1 MPGRDTAGPGTDGA
15 GAAGEPAPERGRIP
29 SSTGEPAPEPDRNPP
44 SAGKPAPEPGR
55 IAFVRQRRYLV
66 EEVTEPGGEGEA
78 TLVHLSCLDDDAQGQ
93 PLVVLWE
100 HELDARILEDDG
112 WRAVAGKGFDE
123 PALFAAYLRT
133 LSWNCVTATD
143 PNLFQ
148 APFRAGI
155 RIDAYQLEPLWKALR
170 LPRVNLFIADD
181 VGLGKTIE
189 AGLIA
194 RELLLRRRV
203 DRIVVAC
210 PPSMLEQWRDEM
222 EARFGLTFTI
232 LDRAHVARMRRERG
246 FAVNPWTTH
255 SRFLVSHRLLIDETY
270 ASGLRDW
277 LGRFAPQSLL
287 ILDEAHHAAP
297 SSGARYA
304 IDSQTT
310 RAVRDVA
317 PRFEHRLF
325 LSATP
330 HNGHSNSFSALLE
343 ILDPQRFCRGVKVL
357 KGQLDDVMVR
367 RLKSDVRALE
377 GGFPKRTV
385 MQIDIDGLPPD
396 APELVLAEKLDAYR
410 LERERRLAGESRSRQ
425 AAGALAVAG
434 LQKRL
439 LSSIE
444 AFAKTLAVHR
454 RGVLRALKEARDAEE
469 LPDATLADLEA
480 ITAGVDPDAAASE
493 TDGDGLDGA
502 MAGQDDHGGGPSPDG
517 DQEEH
522 DHRSS
527 PGARNSQKGGDGR
540 GGPGALDGQK
550 GGDGRGGPGALDGQ
564 KGGDGRGGPG
574 ARNSRKGGDGL
585 GDHGG
590 RDSQGGHG
598 AHDGPGSHGPEREL
612 AERMETATIASSG
625 AGGSEQR
632 AALQRELALA
642 DEMQDIADANRHAP
656 DPRIRSIVAWIG
668 EHLCPGLAPDGFGA
682 ASPEITVPG
691 EPSHDGIR
699 PGLAAGAT
707 SPPRPPRWNDRRVIL
722 FTEYEDT
729 RRYLERC
736 LREAIAHTDRSG
748 ERIAVFAGTTS
759 PQVREDVKHAF
770 NTEPKDHP
778 LRILIAT
785 DAARE
790 GLNLQRHCADLY
802 HFDLPWNPSR
812 LDQRN
817 GRIDR
822 KLQPAGEVFCRYF
835 FYRQRPEDRVL
846 KVLVEKAE
854 RIRAEL
860 GSAATV
866 LEGRV
871 AESMGREGVRRD
883 RLVELADSIEQA
895 AADDRRKTVE
905 EELEDVRAR
914 RDGLRENVG
923 ILERRLERSRRHIG
937 LTAAQFRRTLSV
949 SLRLAGVPGGIR
961 ELPGR
966 RQRSVLA
973 VHDRPAAVDARA
985 GTPRGGDRPPPAV
998 YGFEP
1003 PVPADTAGNV
1013 IDGGTDTV
1021 DTRTGTPRSGDQ
1033 SPPAIYG
1040 FEPPVP
1046 ADTAGP
1052 AGPAGNVIDGG
1063 TDTVDTRT
1071 GTPRS
1076 GDRPPPVVYDFEPPV
1091 IADTAGLVGDLI
1103 DGGPEAEYDVPHR
1116 PPPTF
1121 EFPAHR
1127 ILVRDPGWTA
1137 ALDTLRERRRHGESA
1152 GAWRRRAGVRPVAFE
1167 DTGRLGD
1174 KAVHL
1179 HLEHRVAQRLLSRF
1193 TAQGLIHHDLSKA
1206 CLAATPGRDTRVVLL
1221 GRLAVYGRHAA
1232 RLHEEVVP
1240 VTARWIDPARRSG
1253 TLAPYGRAGEQTTL
1267 AALQA
1272 ALDEAGDRN
1281 IPEPVQARFAASAED
1296 DVRDLKPHLQ
1306 RRADG
1311 LIERVK
1317 AQLAARAEA
1326 ESDSM
1331 RELLERQHTRIVGAV
1346 RESRQMAIDFDAVER
1361 RQHEADR
1368 RAWDRR
1374 LKQIEEELESEPRR
1388 IAETWTVRAV
1398 RVDPVGIV
1406 YLWPPGA

>member
-1 MPGRDTAGPGTDGA
+1 MSKRGAA
-15 GAAGEPAPERGRIP
+15 GAAPGAVVEATAAAAGRSAPNGGSAPGPDQPP
-29 SSTGEPAPEPDRNPP
+29 SSART
-44 SAGKPAPEPGR
+44 PAPEPGR
-55 IAFVRQRRYLV
+55 LPSSARTPTPEPGRLAFVRQRRWLV
-66 EEVTEPGGEGEA
+66 EEVSEPGGEGEA
-78 TLVHLSCLDDDAQGQ
+78 TLVWLSCLDDDAQGQ
-93 PLVVLWE
+93 PLAVLWE
-100 HELDARILEDDG
+100 HELDARMLEDDG
-112 WRAVAGKGFDE
+112 WRAVARKDFDE

-133 LSWNCVTATD
+133 LSWGCVTATD
-143 PNLFQ
+143 PSLFQ

-155 RIDAYQLEPLWKALR
+155 LIDAYQLEPLWKALR

-222 EARFGLTFTI
+222 EARFGLTFTL
-232 LDRAHVARMRRERG
+232 LDRAHVTRMRRERG

-255 SRFLVSHRLLIDETY
+255 SRFLVSHRLLIDETW
-270 ASGLRDW
+270 AAGLRDW
-277 LGRFAPQSLL
+277 LGGFAPRSLL

-304 IDSQTT
+304 VDSQTT
-310 RAVRDVA
+310 RAVRDIA

-343 ILDPQRFCRGVKVL
+343 LLDPQRFCRGVKVL

-385 MQIDIDGLPPD
+385 VQIDVDGLPPD
-396 APELVLAEKLDAYR
+396 APELVLAGKLHAYR
-410 LERERRLAGESRSRQ
+410 LEREKRLAGESRSQQ
-425 AAGALAVAG
+425 AAGALAVGG

-454 RGVLRALKEARDAEE
+454 RGVLRALEEAREAGEV
-469 LPDATLADLEA
+469 PAAMLADLEA
-480 ITAGVDPDAAASE
+480 ITAGVDRDAAASE
-493 TDGDGLDGA
+493 ADDADPGDAAD
-502 MAGQDDHGGGPSPDG
+502 QNGPDTSRG
-517 DQEEH
+517 H
-522 DHRSS
+522 D
-527 PGARNSQKGGDGR
+527 
-540 GGPGALDGQK
+540 
-550 GGDGRGGPGALDGQ
+550 
-564 KGGDGRGGPG
+564 
-574 ARNSRKGGDGL
+574 
-585 GDHGG
+585 
-590 RDSQGGHG
+590 
-598 AHDGPGSHGPEREL
+598 PEREL
-612 AERMETATIASSG
+612 AEHMEAATIASSG
-625 AGGSEQR
+625 AGGSGQR
-632 AALQRELALA
+632 AALQRELALIE
-642 DEMQDIADANRHAP
+642 EMQDLADASRYAP
-656 DPRIRSIVAWIG
+656 DPRIRRIVAWIG
-668 EHLCPGLAPDGFGA
+668 DHLCPGLASGRSGAALSRPSFSSRSAPASGRSEPGA
-682 ASPEITVPG
+682 AS
-691 EPSHDGIR
+691 
-699 PGLAAGAT
+699 
-707 SPPRPPRWNDRRVIL
+707 PPRWNDRRVIF

-736 LREAIAHTDRSG
+736 LREAIAHTDRAG
-748 ERIAVFAGTTS
+748 ERIAVFSGTT
-759 PQVREDVKHAF
+759 PPPVREDVKHAF

-790 GLNLQRHCADLY
+790 GLNLQRHCADLF

-835 FYRQRPEDRVL
+835 FYPQRPEDRVL

-860 GSAATV
+860 GSAAAV

-871 AESMGREGVRRD
+871 AESIGREGVRRD
-883 RLVELADSIEQA
+883 RLAELADRIEHA
-895 AADDRRKTVE
+895 AADDRRKIVE
-905 EELEDVRAR
+905 DELEDARAR
-914 RDGLRENVG
+914 RDDLRESVET
-923 ILERRLERSRRHIG
+923 LQRRLDRSRRHIG
-937 LTAAQFRRTLSV
+937 LTAAQLRQTLSV
-949 SLRLAGVPGGIR
+949 SLRLAGVPEGIR
-961 ELPGR
+961 VLPGR
-966 RQRSVLA
+966 RQRRVLA
-973 VHDRPAAVDARA
+973 VHDRPPGVDGGLEAPAAAGEAREPRA
-985 GTPRGGDRPPPAV
+985 GTSRSRDPLPAGYDLKPSGAPGTADAGYVLNGEAEAEYGVPHRPPP
-998 YGFEP
+998 
-1003 PVPADTAGNV
+1003 
-1013 IDGGTDTV
+1013 
-1021 DTRTGTPRSGDQ
+1021 
-1033 SPPAIYG
+1033 
-1040 FEPPVP
+1040 
-1046 ADTAGP
+1046 P
-1052 AGPAGNVIDGG
+1052 AGYDLKPPGAPGTSGAGYV
-1063 TDTVDTRT
+1063 
-1071 GTPRS
+1071 
-1076 GDRPPPVVYDFEPPV
+1076 
-1091 IADTAGLVGDLI
+1091 L
-1103 DGGPEAEYDVPHR
+1103 DGGPEAEYGVSHRPPPPAGYDLKPSGAPGTSGAGYVLDGEAEAEYGVPHR
-1116 PPPTF
+1116 PPPPAGYDFKPPGTADAGYVLDGEAEAEYGVPDRPPPMF

-1137 ALDTLRERRRHGESA
+1137 ALDTLRERRRRGESA
-1152 GAWRRRAGVRPVAFE
+1152 GAWRRRAGVRPVSFE

-1206 CLAATPGRDTRVVLL
+1206 CLAAAPGRDTRVVLL

-1240 VTARWIDPARRSG
+1240 VTARWIEASRRSG

-1267 AALQA
+1267 AALQT
-1272 ALDEAGDRN
+1272 ALDQAGDRPV
-1281 IPEPVQARFAASAED
+1281 PESVQKRFAASAEHD
-1296 DVRDLKPHLQ
+1296 IRDLKPHLQ
-1306 RRADG
+1306 RRAEG
-1311 LIERVK
+1311 LIDRVK

-1326 ESDSM
+1326 ESGSM
-1331 RELLERQHTRIVGAV
+1331 RALLERQRMRIAGAV
-1346 RESRQMAIDFDAVER
+1346 GESRQMAIGFDATER

-1374 LKQIEEELESEPRR
+1374 LRQIEDELESEPRR

-1398 RVDPVGIV
+1398 RVDPVGLV
-1406 YLWPPGA
+1406 YLWPPEA

>member
-66 EEVTEPGGEGEA
+66 EEVAEPGGEGAA

-170 LPRVNLFIADD
+170 LPQVNLFIADD

-357 KGQLDDVMVR
+357 KGQLDAVMVR

-377 GGFPKRTV
+377 GGFPKRAV
-385 MQIDIDGLPPD
+385 VQIDIDGLPPD

-454 RGVLRALKEARDAEE
+454 RGVLRALKEAHDAEE

-522 DHRSS
+522 DGRS
-527 PGARNSQKGGDGR
+527 
-540 GGPGALDGQK
+540 
-550 GGDGRGGPGALDGQ
+550 
-564 KGGDGRGGPG
+564 
-574 ARNSRKGGDGL
+574 
-585 GDHGG
+585 
-590 RDSQGGHG
+590 
-598 AHDGPGSHGPEREL
+598 GPGSPGPEREL

-668 EHLCPGLAPDGFGA
+668 EHLCPGLASDGFGATSPETTVPGEPSHDGRRPGLASDGSEAASPEITVPGEPSYDGMRPGLAPDGFGA

-691 EPSHDGIR
+691 EPSHDGMR

-707 SPPRPPRWNDRRVIL
+707 SPPQWNDQRVIL

-748 ERIAVFAGTTS
+748 ERIAVFAGATS

-883 RLVELADSIEQA
+883 RLAELADSIEQA

-973 VHDRPAAVDARA
+973 VHDRPTAVDTRA
-985 GTPRGGDRPPPAV
+985 GTPRGGDRPLPAV

-1003 PVPADTAGNV
+1003 PVPADTADPAGNV

-1033 SPPAIYG
+1033 S
-1040 FEPPVP
+1040 
-1046 ADTAGP
+1046 
-1052 AGPAGNVIDGG
+1052 
-1063 TDTVDTRT
+1063 
-1071 GTPRS
+1071 
-1076 GDRPPPVVYDFEPPV
+1076 PPVVYDFEPPV

-1253 TLAPYGRAGEQTTL
+1253 PLAPYGRAGEQTTL

-1272 ALDEAGDRN
+1272 ALDEAGDRH

-1346 RESRQMAIDFDAVER
+1346 RESRQMAIDFDAAER